1 MDLKIE
7 NLQHEVSAFVNKAS
21 FVPVIRRSSFGY
33 VLFITGSVIAISAPA
48 VAQSVNKCVNWRG
61 AVTYQ
66 SEPCP
71 QGQRLDRVYT
81 PTHVDV
87 DGRAVRNFVP
97 SSGGSPDAFTPVYG
111 RTMDANG
118 RAKSDDLCE
127 PVRAVVNGAR
137 GHRGIESL
145 QSNAR
150 LVSQLCNHSRGPGR

>member
-1 MDLKIE
+1 MDPKIR
-7 NLQHEVSAFVNKAS
+7 NRQHKSLVNVNKAR
-21 FVPVIRRSSFGY
+21 FVPFIFGSSFSY
-33 VLFITGSVIAISAPA
+33 ALFIIGPLIAFSAP
-48 VAQSVNKCVNWRG
+48 VAAQNVNKCVNWQG

-66 SEPCP
+66 SEPCS

-81 PTHVDV
+81 PTHVEV

-97 SSGGSPDAFTPVYG
+97 SSGGSPDALTPAYG
-111 RTMDANG
+111 QTLDASG
-118 RAKSDDLCE
+118 RQKSDALCE

-137 GHRGIESL
+137 GHRNIESL